1 MLIEH
6 PTYLIA
12 GKRFYQQPVT
22 LGQARLLLARFK
34 GYPLFSL
41 QVEDLIGLLGEQVTA
56 ILAIVLIDE
65 GTTLLEKV
73 KGGSKGLTEFEAWLD
88 VSAEPAEVAKVV
100 SDFFEL
106 KQLARVL
113 QLMPAPKVESPV
125 ST

>member
-1 MLIEH
+1 MLSEH

-12 GKRFYQQPVT
+12 GKKFYQQPVT

-41 QVEDLIGLLGEQVTA
+41 QIEDLVGLLGEQVTA
-56 ILAIVLIDE
+56 ILAIVLIEE

-73 KGGSKGLTEFEAWLD
+73 KGGSKALAEFESWLD
-88 VSAEPAEVAKVV
+88 VSAEPVEVAKVV
-100 SDFFEL
+100 SDFFVL

-113 QLMPAPKVESPV
+113 QLMPGPTVDPPL

>member
-65 GTTLLEKV
+65 GSTLLEKV

-100 SDFFEL
+100 SDF
-106 KQLARVL
+106 
-113 QLMPAPKVESPV
+113 S
-125 ST
+125 S